1 MDGAA
6 HGEVRGVSWR
16 GVLCAA
22 LLLALVG
29 CGGEGDTTAQGA
41 AEAFLDWHYVQ
52 IDLPR
57 SREYTVGLARS
68 KVDEQIRLTAGHA
81 IDTGTRKPRVYY
93 KLLERREARGRT
105 AFLYRVTI
113 RPEDG
118 GEFSRRLL
126 IRVRKEEAGWRVSNY
141 MEY

>member
-1 MDGAA
+1 MT
-6 HGEVRGVSWR
+6 RR
-16 GVLCAA
+16 GVLCAVM
-22 LLLALVG
+22 LGVLG
-29 CGGEGDTTAQGA
+29 CQGEGDTTAQGA
-41 AEAFLDWHYVQ
+41 AEAFLDWHYVE

-68 KVDEQIRLTAGHA
+68 KLDEQIRLTSGHA
-81 IDTGTRKPRVYY
+81 IDAGTRKPRVYY
-93 KLLERREARGRT
+93 KLVERRDAGGRS
-105 AFLYRVTI
+105 AFVYRLTI
-113 RPEDG
+113 RPEGG